1 MHTGARNGPH
11 FLLILVNQSQ
21 APCLHSLDSDD
32 SNICWDL
39 KGLGK
44 IGIKSDKSFIYEK
57 VSVINGTDG
66 HMADKLQIPSQT
78 PNSKFLLLNTR
89 ICFPEYGVW
98 NECQQ

>member
-1 MHTGARNGPH
+1 MVHI

-44 IGIKSDKSFIYEK
+44 VGIKSDKYSIYEK

-66 HMADKLQIPSQT
+66 HMAVKLQIPVS
-78 PNSKFLLLNTR
+78 NSKSQVLAA
-89 ICFPEYGVW
+89 GH
-98 NECQQ
+98 